1 MKKFLFI
8 LLIAFILCAQQ
19 IQQDQREVDPLDL
32 DDQDTPIE
40 DSPLQKFL
48 GNLKGAMKRLFDRL
62 YDNFQ
67 WADLLDSAMYEG
79 KNIAISLCIFFTGSE
94 DVCNSFV
101 EGIINSLNSE

>member
-19 IQQDQREVDPLDL
+19 IQQDDLLSL
-32 DDQDTPIE
+32 DDKETPIE

-48 GNLKGAMKRLFDRL
+48 DNLKGATKRLFDKL
-62 YDNFQ
+62 CENFQ

-79 KNIAISLCIFFTGSE
+79 KNFAISLCVIFTSSE
-94 DVCNSFV
+94 DVCNRFV

>member
-19 IQQDQREVDPLDL
+19 FQEDQREVDPLDL
-32 DDQDTPIE
+32 DDKDTPIE

-48 GNLKGAMKRLFDRL
+48 DNLKGSMKRLFNRL
-62 YDNFQ
+62 YENYQ

>member
-19 IQQDQREVDPLDL
+19 IQQDDLLSL
-32 DDQDTPIE
+32 DDEETPIE

-48 GNLKGAMKRLFDRL
+48 GNLKGAMKRLFDKL
-62 YDNFQ
+62 CENFQ

-79 KNIAISLCIFFTGSE
+79 KNFAISLCVIFTSSE
-94 DVCNSFV
+94 DVCNRFV

>member
-8 LLIAFILCAQQ
+8 LLIAFILCVQQ
-19 IQQDQREVDPLDL
+19 IQQDDLLSL
-32 DDQDTPIE
+32 DDRDAPIE

-48 GNLKGAMKRLFDRL
+48 DNLKGSMKRLFNRL
-62 YDNFQ
+62 YENYQ

>member
-8 LLIAFILCAQQ
+8 LLIAFILSAQQ
-19 IQQDQREVDPLDL
+19 FQEDQREVDPLDL
-32 DDQDTPIE
+32 DDKDTPIE

-48 GNLKGAMKRLFDRL
+48 DNLKGSMKRLFNRL
-62 YDNFQ
+62 YENFQ

>member
-8 LLIAFILCAQQ
+8 LLIAFILSAQQ
-19 IQQDQREVDPLDL
+19 IQKDQREVDPLDL
-32 DDQDTPIE
+32 DDKDTPIE

-48 GNLKGAMKRLFDRL
+48 DNLKGSMKRLFNKL
-62 YDNFQ
+62 CENFQ
-67 WADLLDSAMYEG
+67 WADLLDSAKYEG
-79 KNIAISLCIFFTGSE
+79 KNIAIRLCIFFTSSE

>member
-19 IQQDQREVDPLDL
+19 IQQDDLLSL
-32 DDQDTPIE
+32 DDRDATIE

-48 GNLKGAMKRLFDRL
+48 DNLKGSMKRLFNKL
-62 YDNFQ
+62 CENFQ

-79 KNIAISLCIFFTGSE
+79 KNFAISLCVIFTSSE
-94 DVCNSFV
+94 DVCNRFV

>member
-19 IQQDQREVDPLDL
+19 IQQDDLLSL
-32 DDQDTPIE
+32 DDKETPIE

-48 GNLKGAMKRLFDRL
+48 DNLKGATKRLFDKL
-62 YDNFQ
+62 CENFQ

-79 KNIAISLCIFFTGSE
+79 KNFAISLCVIFTSSE

-101 EGIINSLNSE
+101 EGIINSINSD

>member
-19 IQQDQREVDPLDL
+19 IQQDDLLSL
-32 DDQDTPIE
+32 DDEETPIE

-48 GNLKGAMKRLFDRL
+48 DNLKGAMKRLFKKL
-62 YDNFQ
+62 WDNFQ
-67 WADLLDSAMYEG
+67 WADLLDSAMYNG
-79 KNIAISLCIFFTGSE
+79 KNAAIRLCVFFTSSE

-101 EGIINSLNSE
+101 EGIINSINSD

>member
-19 IQQDQREVDPLDL
+19 IQQDDLLSL
-32 DDQDTPIE
+32 DDKETPIE

-48 GNLKGAMKRLFDRL
+48 DNLKGATKRLFDKL
-62 YDNFQ
+62 CENFQ

-79 KNIAISLCIFFTGSE
+79 KNFAISLCVIFTSSE
-94 DVCNSFV
+94 DVCNRFV
-101 EGIINSLNSE
+101 EGIINSINSD

>member
-8 LLIAFILCAQQ
+8 LLIAFILSAQQ
-19 IQQDQREVDPLDL
+19 IQKDQREVDPLDL

-48 GNLKGAMKRLFDRL
+48 DNLKGSMKRLFDKL
-62 YDNFQ
+62 CDNFQ

-101 EGIINSLNSE
+101 EGIINSINSD

>member
-19 IQQDQREVDPLDL
+19 IQQDDLLSL
-32 DDQDTPIE
+32 DDKETPIE

-48 GNLKGAMKRLFDRL
+48 DNLKGSMKRLFDKL
-62 YDNFQ
+62 CDNFQ

-79 KNIAISLCIFFTGSE
+79 KNFAISLCVIFTSSE
-94 DVCNSFV
+94 DVCNRFV
-101 EGIINSLNSE
+101 EGIINSINSD

>member
-19 IQQDQREVDPLDL
+19 IQQDDLLSL
-32 DDQDTPIE
+32 DDRDAPIE

-62 YDNFQ
+62 YENFQ

-79 KNIAISLCIFFTGSE
+79 KNFAISLCVIFTSSE
-94 DVCNSFV
+94 DVCNRFV

>member
-19 IQQDQREVDPLDL
+19 IQQDDLLSL
-32 DDQDTPIE
+32 DDRDAPIE

-48 GNLKGAMKRLFDRL
+48 DNLKGSMKRLFNKL
-62 YDNFQ
+62 CENFQ

-79 KNIAISLCIFFTGSE
+79 KNFAISLCVIFTSSE
-94 DVCNSFV
+94 DVCNRFV

>member
-19 IQQDQREVDPLDL
+19 IQQDDLLSL
-32 DDQDTPIE
+32 DDKETPIE

-48 GNLKGAMKRLFDRL
+48 DNLKGSMKRLFNKL
-62 YDNFQ
+62 CENFQ

-79 KNIAISLCIFFTGSE
+79 KNFAISLCVIFTSSE
-94 DVCNSFV
+94 DVCNRFV

>member
-19 IQQDQREVDPLDL
+19 IQQDDLLSL
-32 DDQDTPIE
+32 DDKETPIE

-48 GNLKGAMKRLFDRL
+48 DNLKGSMKRLFNKL
-62 YDNFQ
+62 CENFQ

-79 KNIAISLCIFFTGSE
+79 KNFAISLCVIFTSSE
-94 DVCNSFV
+94 DVCNRFV
-101 EGIINSLNSE
+101 EGIINSINSD

>member
-8 LLIAFILCAQQ
+8 LLIAFILSAQQ
-19 IQQDQREVDPLDL
+19 FQEDQREVDPLDL
-32 DDQDTPIE
+32 DDKDTPIE

-48 GNLKGAMKRLFDRL
+48 DNLKGSMKRLFNRL
-62 YDNFQ
+62 YENYQ

>member
-8 LLIAFILCAQQ
+8 LLIAFILSAQQ
-19 IQQDQREVDPLDL
+19 FQEDQREVDPLDL
-32 DDQDTPIE
+32 DDKDTPIE

-48 GNLKGAMKRLFDRL
+48 DNLKGSMKRLFDKL
-62 YDNFQ
+62 CENFH